1 VTWRHHHHHN
11 HHSDDDD
18 NDDDDRLVAHPL
30 AFVNSFSL
38 GWSSDCFDLYATSS
52 GLDSHLARAS
62 CIGVNRC
69 TMDQ

>member
-1 VTWRHHHHHN
+1 
-11 HHSDDDD
+11 
-18 NDDDDRLVAHPL
+18 
-30 AFVNSFSL
+30 
-38 GWSSDCFDLYATSS
+38 LYATSS